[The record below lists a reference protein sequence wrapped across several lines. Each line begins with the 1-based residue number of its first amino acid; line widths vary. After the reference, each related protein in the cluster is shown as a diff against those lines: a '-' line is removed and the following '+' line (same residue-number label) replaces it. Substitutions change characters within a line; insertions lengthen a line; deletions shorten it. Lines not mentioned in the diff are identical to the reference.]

1 MLEKRIWKRRNTH
14 VLVVSFVCY
23 NNILC
28 FKKGPTLLLFLDLRG
43 PDKMFLSS
51 VVTIV
56 PVQRTVHIRVSVSA
70 TADILVEVVPL
81 GAWQPLVDL

>member
-1 MLEKRIWKRRNTH
+1 MLEKEFGRGGTH
-14 VLVVSFVCY
+14 MYWWLVLFTTIVMNKFW
-23 NNILC
+23 
-28 FKKGPTLLLFLDLRG
+28 GPTLLLFLDLRG